1 MERFDAAC
9 LTDAKKEYTLILI
22 RKLKSPFCSKILD
35 MFQEVKKECAEA
47 HEDASVLVYF
57 QDKLEK
63 VPEWDDFKIQQVSK
77 SIIVQTKCDYLE
89 ELLQAVFIVH
99 TKILSVIQSSKSSGK
114 SELKLPTIENFI
126 FQAFINTA
134 RELWK
139 FAYLFKEVS
148 NSCEYQENTNSIEKR
163 IQSCIQETVEEMLPV
178 REMLME
184 HVRDYVVDED
194 EEKEDNSIEDEDE
207 DDDYIP
213 KRKLKKGLKKRRG
226 GANGVFPNTLLGG
239 NELFA
244 PASLPGPAPVTPV
257 SLPAP
262 MTPASLPA
270 PITPSLP
277 APVSLPAPAETLPVA
292 LAPVAL
298 ATPPAPVT
306 SVLLPDPAPVETPND
321 SMTGGDVKT
330 VEIGNSHVSF
340 NEPEGNGGMDGGMDV
355 GMPTDLNF
363 SDLADLP
370 FTQL

>member
-1 MERFDAAC
+1 MSF
-9 LTDAKKEYTLILI
+9 
-22 RKLKSPFCSKILD
+22 S
-35 MFQEVKKECAEA
+35 
-47 HEDASVLVYF
+47 
-57 QDKLEK
+57 
-63 VPEWDDFKIQQVSK
+63 
-77 SIIVQTKCDYLE
+77 YL
-89 ELLQAVFIVH
+89 H
-99 TKILSVIQSSKSSGK
+99 HNS
-114 SELKLPTIENFI
+114 FI

-139 FAYLFKEVS
+139 FAYLFKEVT

-194 EEKEDNSIEDEDE
+194 AEKDNSIEDEDDE
-207 DDDYIP
+207 DDDDDYIP

-244 PASLPGPAPVTPV
+244 PASLPGPPAPVTPV

-270 PITPSLP
+270 PITP
-277 APVSLPAPAETLPVA
+277 VSLPAPAAETLPV
-292 LAPVAL
+292 APVAL

-306 SVLLPDPAPVETPND
+306 PVTPVLLPDPAPVETLND
-321 SMTGGDVKT
+321 SMTDVKT
-330 VEIGNSHVSF
+330 VEIGNGVGNSHVSF
-340 NEPEGNGGMDGGMDV
+340 NEPVVGMDGGMDD